1 MIEHQAMI
9 ERLKDSQEADS
20 DLRDSA
26 RQSLLFV
33 NKRNGQWEPEYYQ
46 ENDGK
51 PRYSF
56 DLTSPIV
63 DQVAGEIELSDFS
76 INVSPAG
83 GAASKETAKLL
94 SGLIRNIENISYA
107 TDIYSA
113 SARSMV
119 TSGLDGWKVSHNY
132 VDSDSF
138 DQDLIIEPIYN
149 YVDRVWWDVASEKQD
164 ASDARFCWVLSGL
177 SVEDYEKQYPKGS
190 GQSVSEDRSNQ
201 AYFNRPDLIMV
212 GEYYFIK
219 QEEREIVMMSSGQVL
234 EDNEDFNTIKDEL
247 AAMGVTEVK
256 RRKRKKDVV
265 YIRKFDAQDWLGPE
279 QKTVFSL
286 IPVIP
291 TYANFKNIEDKSIY
305 WGIVEKLLDPQRVLN
320 YSLSREIEEGALAP
334 RAKYW
339 MTNKQASGH
348 EAELSTMNTNT
359 DPVQFY
365 NVDELSPGV
374 PQQNGGA
381 NINPGLRTISEG
393 MRGMISQSAGLFAA
407 NMGDNPG
414 LQSGVAIKQ
423 LQNKGDTG
431 TVKYFKSQEIAIAR
445 TAKVLIDAIPRVYD
459 TERQVRIMNE
469 DGTSESET
477 LNQTVIDQQTG
488 QPITLNDLSI
498 GSYDVI
504 CSSGVSFQNRQQ
516 ESNAALL
523 EMAQIDPSLIQM
535 SGDVMLKNVDAPG
548 MDILAERK
556 RQQLLTAGAI
566 PAEQQ
571 TDEEQQMMAQ
581 QAQSQGEQPDAM
593 MVAAQAE
600 MQKAQAMSDKN
611 QLAMQKLQLDAQ
623 RNQQAAQLDA
633 QKQQMAMQAMQIK
646 LQNEQAQFELD
657 KQMFMKEQG
666 DKLNMEAIKLEQS
679 QQRIDNEKHNS
690 SVNSA
695 LKLTEMELEI
705 NRELNEQVKENIDD
719 GTHQMPDGSVMPDSE
734 MNY

>member
-1 MIEHQAMI
+1 MIEHDEMLIALQ
-9 ERLKDSQEADS
+9 DSQEAETDMRS
-20 DLRDSA
+20 QA
-26 RQSLLFV
+26 RNAQLFV
-33 NKRNGQWEPEYYQ
+33 NKRDGQWEPEFW
-46 ENDGK
+46 ESNDNK
-51 PRYSF
+51 PRYTF

-63 DQVAGEIELSDFS
+63 DQVSGALDMANFS
-76 INVSPAG
+76 IKVSPAG
-83 GAASKETAKLL
+83 GEATEETADIL
-94 SGLIRNIENISYA
+94 SGLIRNIENLSYA

-113 SARSMV
+113 AGRNMV
-119 TSGLDGWKVSHNY
+119 TAGIDGWRVVHKY

-138 DQDLIIEPIYN
+138 DQDLVIEPIHN
-149 YVDRVWWDVASEKQD
+149 YVDRVWFDVSSEKRD
-164 ASDARFCWVLSGL
+164 RSDARFAFVLSGL
-177 SVEDYEKQYPKGS
+177 SPKDYKKQYPKGS
-190 GQSVSEDRSNQ
+190 GQSVSEDRFAT
-201 AYFNRPDLIMV
+201 AYFNKPDLIMV
-212 GEYYFIK
+212 GEYYYIE
-219 QEEREIVMMSSGQVL
+219 QEKSDLIMMSSGQVL

-247 AAMGVTEVK
+247 EAMGVTEVK
-256 RRKRKKDVV
+256 RRTRMKDTV
-265 YIRKFDAQDWLGPE
+265 YVRKFDAQDWLGSK
-279 QKTVFSL
+279 QKTVFSM

-291 TYANFKNIEDKSIY
+291 TYGNFRNVEDKTIY
-305 WGIVEKLLDPQRVLN
+305 FGVVEKLYDPQRVLN

-339 MTNKQASGH
+339 MTPKQASGH
-348 EAELSTMNTNT
+348 EDELSTMNTNT
-359 DPVQFY
+359 DPVQFF
-365 NVDELSPGV
+365 NVDEASPGI

-381 NINPGLRTISEG
+381 QINPGLSRVSEG
-393 MRGMISQSAGLFAA
+393 MRTMIGQSAGLFAS

-423 LQNKGDTG
+423 LQNKGDIG
-431 TVKYFKSQEIAIAR
+431 TIKYFKAQEIAIAR
-445 TAKVLIDAIPRVYD
+445 TAKILVDAIPSVYD
-459 TERQVRIMNE
+459 TQREVYLLNE
-469 DGTSESET
+469 DGSQESET
-477 LNQTVIDQQTG
+477 LNQTIIDQQTG

-498 GSYDVI
+498 GSYDVV
-504 CSSGVSFQNRQQ
+504 CSSGASFQNRQQ

>member
-1 MIEHQAMI
+1 
-9 ERLKDSQEADS
+9 
-20 DLRDSA
+20 
-26 RQSLLFV
+26 
-33 NKRNGQWEPEYYQ
+33 
-46 ENDGK
+46 
-51 PRYSF
+51 
-56 DLTSPIV
+56 
-63 DQVAGEIELSDFS
+63 
-76 INVSPAG
+76 
-83 GAASKETAKLL
+83 
-94 SGLIRNIENISYA
+94 
-107 TDIYSA
+107 
-113 SARSMV
+113 
-119 TSGLDGWKVSHNY
+119 
-132 VDSDSF
+132 
-138 DQDLIIEPIYN
+138 
-149 YVDRVWWDVASEKQD
+149 
-164 ASDARFCWVLSGL
+164 
-177 SVEDYEKQYPKGS
+177 
-190 GQSVSEDRSNQ
+190 
-201 AYFNRPDLIMV
+201 
-212 GEYYFIK
+212 
-219 QEEREIVMMSSGQVL
+219 MMSSGQVL

-247 AAMGVTEVK
+247 EAMGVTEVK
-256 RRKRKKDVV
+256 RRTRMKDTV
-265 YIRKFDAQDWLGPE
+265 YVRKFDAQDWLGSK
-279 QKTVFSL
+279 QKTVFSM

-291 TYANFKNIEDKSIY
+291 TYGNFRNVEDKTLY
-305 WGIVEKLLDPQRVLN
+305 FGVVEKLYDPQRVLN

-339 MTNKQASGH
+339 MTPKQASGH
-348 EAELSTMNTNT
+348 EDELSTMNTNT
-359 DPVQFY
+359 DPVQFF
-365 NVDELSPGV
+365 NVDEASPGI

-381 NINPGLRTISEG
+381 QINPGLSRVSEG
-393 MRGMISQSAGLFAA
+393 MRTMIGQSAGLFAS

-423 LQNKGDTG
+423 LQNKGDIG
-431 TVKYFKSQEIAIAR
+431 TIKYFKAQEIAIAR
-445 TAKVLIDAIPRVYD
+445 TAKILVDAIPSVYD
-459 TERQVRIMNE
+459 TQREVYLLNE
-469 DGTSESET
+469 DGSQESET
-477 LNQTVIDQQTG
+477 LNQTIIDQQTG

-498 GSYDVI
+498 GSYDVV
-504 CSSGVSFQNRQQ
+504 CSSGASFQNRQQ

-705 NRELNEQVKENIDD
+705 NRELNEQVTENIDD